1 METEFYFVAKW
12 KAGQLIDGH
21 IDVDAAVASAGL
33 EATKSDKCLTIVTH
47 DQKYHAYIIDQDQY
61 DNFCEWVCYE
71 WIDSFHDDYMS
82 VDDALHLHDIQIRRT
97 NLEKRGWRD
106 DKIT

>member
-12 KAGQLIDGH
+12 KAGQLIDGN
-21 IDVDAAVASAGL
+21 IDVDAAVAVAGL
-33 EATKSDKCLTIVTH
+33 EAARSDYDAGKYLTIVTH

-71 WIDSFHDDYMS
+71 WIDSFYDDHMS
-82 VDDALHLHDIQIRRT
+82 VDDALNLHDIQIKT
-97 NLEKRGWRD
+97 DKLRGE
-106 DKIT
+106 IVNA